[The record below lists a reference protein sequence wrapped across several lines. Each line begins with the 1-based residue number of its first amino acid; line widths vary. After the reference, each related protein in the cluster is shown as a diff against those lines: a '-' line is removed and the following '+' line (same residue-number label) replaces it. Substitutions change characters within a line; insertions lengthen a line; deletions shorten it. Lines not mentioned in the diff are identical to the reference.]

1 MSVELDKNLPDT
13 IRMSPRQYA
22 LTYAQTLRDFA
33 RAYYGCHWK
42 ARVSRRTGLN
52 TDTLRVLSQRPAS
65 PRTLHLL
72 TALLVPL
79 GFKQPYVRFPS
90 YRLKLEGKPRPRR
103 APRST
108 PMAQLVQSVYTHSS
122 PVTLDSPRS

>member
-42 ARVSRRTGLN
+42 ARVSRPNLRSEHRYAASAVAATG
-52 TDTLRVLSQRPAS
+52 
-65 PRTLHLL
+65 
-72 TALLVPL
+72 
-79 GFKQPYVRFPS
+79 QP
-90 YRLKLEGKPRPRR
+90 
-103 APRST
+103 
-108 PMAQLVQSVYTHSS
+108 THAFIC
-122 PVTLDSPRS
+122 